1 MNKIVI
7 ILKNIFEN
15 TENKYFYPIKI
26 LSYFFILMSLPYLS
40 WAGSFYI
47 APTKGELSEDSKYIV
62 FEFKNA
68 SENTS
73 AIQIQTMSWEIQNG
87 EDVVKPTKDIIATPV
102 IVNIKPNT
110 KQIIRVGLNRNPDKE
125 EEFFYKL
132 LIKEIP
138 RLKKTETN
146 EAQITI
152 EFSIPIILKAN
163 ENTKTK
169 LNIQAEILSNETL
182 SLEIENQ
189 GKKHEILKSV
199 VIKNK
204 DIEIKE
210 IFKRHVY
217 FRPKEKNLINL
228 KINNLKNI
236 ENQLKIILETEN
248 GNIESDVNAFNN

>member
-7 ILKNIFEN
+7 ILKNILEN

-26 LSYFFILMSLPYLS
+26 LSYFLILMSLPYLS

-47 APTKGELSEDSKYIV
+47 VPTKGELSEDSKYIV
-62 FEFKNA
+62 FEVKNV

-73 AIQIQTMSWEIQNG
+73 AIQIQAMSWEIQNG

-138 RLKKTETN
+138 RLRKSEINVT
-146 EAQITI
+146 QITV

-169 LNIQAEILSNETL
+169 LNIKAEILSNETI
-182 SLEIENQ
+182 SLEIDNQ

-204 DIEIKE
+204 DIEVKE
-210 IFKRHVY
+210 IFNRYVY

-236 ENQLKIILETEN
+236 ENQLKIIVETEN
-248 GNIESDVNAFNN
+248 GNIEFDVNAFNK

>member
-7 ILKNIFEN
+7 ILKNILEN

-26 LSYFFILMSLPYLS
+26 LSYFLILMSLPYLS

-62 FEFKNA
+62 FEVKNA

-73 AIQIQTMSWEIQNG
+73 TIQIQPMSWEIQNG

-138 RLKKTETN
+138 RLKKTEIN

-204 DIEIKE
+204 DIEVKE

-217 FRPKEKNLINL
+217 FRPKEKNLIHL

-248 GNIESDVNAFNN
+248 GNIESDVNAFNR

>member
-1 MNKIVI
+1 MLI
-7 ILKNIFEN
+7 
-15 TENKYFYPIKI
+15 
-26 LSYFFILMSLPYLS
+26 MSLPYISL
-40 WAGSFYI
+40 AGSFHI
-47 APTKGELSEDSKYIV
+47 TPTKGELSEDSKYIV
-62 FEFKNA
+62 FEVKNT
-68 SENTS
+68 SENIS
-73 AIQIQTMSWEIQNG
+73 SIQVQAMSWEIQNG
-87 EDVVKPTKDIIATPV
+87 EDIVKPTKNIIATPV

-125 EEFFYKL
+125 EELFYKL
-132 LIKEIP
+132 IIKEIP
-138 RLKKTETN
+138 RLKKSEIN
-146 EAQITI
+146 EAQITV

-169 LNIQAEILSNETL
+169 LNIKAEILPNETL

-210 IFKRHVY
+210 IFKQYVY
-217 FRPKEKNLINL
+217 FRPKEKHLINL

-236 ENQLKIILETEN
+236 ENQLKIIVETEN
-248 GNIESDVNAFNN
+248 GNIEFDVNAFNK

>member
-7 ILKNIFEN
+7 NLKNIFEN
-15 TENKYFYPIKI
+15 TENKYFYQIKK
-26 LSYFFILMSLPYLS
+26 LSYFLILMSLPYLS

-47 APTKGELSEDSKYIV
+47 VPTKGELSEDSNYIV
-62 FEFKNA
+62 FEVKNT

-73 AIQIQTMSWEIQNG
+73 AIQIQAMSWEIQNG

-125 EEFFYKL
+125 EELFYKL

-138 RLKKTETN
+138 RLKKTEIN
-146 EAQITI
+146 ETQITV

-163 ENTKTK
+163 ENTKTN
-169 LNIQAEILSNETL
+169 LNIKTAILPNETL

-199 VIKNK
+199 VIKNN

-210 IFKRHVY
+210 IFKQPIY
-217 FRPKEKNLINL
+217 LRPKEKNLTNL

-236 ENQLKIILETEN
+236 ENKLKIILETDN
-248 GNIESDVNAFNN
+248 GNIESDANVFKK

>member
-1 MNKIVI
+1 MF
-7 ILKNIFEN
+7 ILKNIK
-15 TENKYFYPIKI
+15 NKNFHHIKI
-26 LSYFFILMSLPYLS
+26 SICFLLIMSLPYISL
-40 WAGSFYI
+40 AGSFHI
-47 APTKGELSEDSKYIV
+47 TPTKGELSEDSKYIV
-62 FEFKNA
+62 FEVKNT
-68 SENTS
+68 SENIS
-73 AIQIQTMSWEIQNG
+73 SIQVQAMSWEIQNG
-87 EDVVKPTKDIIATPV
+87 EDIVKPTKNIIATPV

-125 EEFFYKL
+125 EELFYKL
-132 LIKEIP
+132 IIKEIP
-138 RLKKTETN
+138 RLKKSEIN
-146 EAQITI
+146 EAQITV

-169 LNIQAEILSNETL
+169 LNIKAEILPNETL

-210 IFKRHVY
+210 IFKQYVY
-217 FRPKEKNLINL
+217 FRPKEKHLINL

-236 ENQLKIILETEN
+236 ENKLKIIVETEN
-248 GNIESDVNAFNN
+248 GNIEFDVNAFNK

>member
-1 MNKIVI
+1 
-7 ILKNIFEN
+7 
-15 TENKYFYPIKI
+15 
-26 LSYFFILMSLPYLS
+26 MSLPYISL
-40 WAGSFYI
+40 AGSFHI
-47 APTKGELSEDSKYIV
+47 TPTKGELSEDSKYIV
-62 FEFKNA
+62 FEVKNT
-68 SENTS
+68 SENIS
-73 AIQIQTMSWEIQNG
+73 SIQVQAMSWEIQNG
-87 EDVVKPTKDIIATPV
+87 EDIVKPTKNIIATPV

-125 EEFFYKL
+125 EELFYKL
-132 LIKEIP
+132 IIKEIP
-138 RLKKTETN
+138 RLKKSEIN
-146 EAQITI
+146 EAQITV

-169 LNIQAEILSNETL
+169 LNIKAEILPNETL

-210 IFKRHVY
+210 IFKQYVY
-217 FRPKEKNLINL
+217 FRPKEKHLINL

-236 ENQLKIILETEN
+236 ENQLKIIVETEN
-248 GNIESDVNAFNN
+248 GNIEFDVNAFNK

>member
-1 MNKIVI
+1 
-7 ILKNIFEN
+7 
-15 TENKYFYPIKI
+15 
-26 LSYFFILMSLPYLS
+26 
-40 WAGSFYI
+40 
-47 APTKGELSEDSKYIV
+47 
-62 FEFKNA
+62 
-68 SENTS
+68 
-73 AIQIQTMSWEIQNG
+73 MSWEIQNG

-125 EEFFYKL
+125 EELFYKL

-138 RLKKTETN
+138 RLKKSEINET
-146 EAQITI
+146 QITV

-169 LNIQAEILSNETL
+169 LNIKAEILSNETL

-204 DIEIKE
+204 DIEAKE
-210 IFKRHVY
+210 IFKRYVY

-248 GNIESDVNAFNN
+248 GNIESDVNALNK